1 MNWVHG
7 TFALNPNGSITMTPM
22 GDGYQQIQDPCAAV
36 SNFVENYN
44 LTEFYTQWRIF
55 QDPTFGPKLH
65 LFQFD
70 GSPLAP
76 QFQLSST
83 PNMLPT
89 QLLRNV
95 TPAVAGTSGALVNTN
110 GAVSDPPHWK
120 SGIVSAA
127 GMVALGLGS
136 IVL

>member
-1 MNWVHG
+1 
-7 TFALNPNGSITMTPM
+7 M